1 MKTKTWLCLG
11 AASVFLLVGCGGNK
25 EPAITEDAVLP
36 MITVD
41 PATAGTITGKV
52 VFMGEKPVMPILSM
66 DATPACA
73 RQHSS
78 PVRSEEVVVNDNGT
92 LKNVFVWVKAGLP
105 PGRWPA
111 PDAAAKLDQRGCVYA
126 PHVLGVMTNQRIE
139 IRNSD
144 PTSHNVH
151 SLAQANREWNE
162 SQAPGSD
169 VKIKW
174 FPREEIAI
182 PLKCN
187 VHPWMRCYIG
197 VVSHPFFA
205 VTGADGTFAISGLP
219 PGEYTL
225 GAWQE
230 RYGTRETRVTVRP
243 KETETADFSF
253 PG

>member
-1 MKTKTWLCLG
+1 MKKKSSIGLG
-11 AASVFLLVGCGGNK
+11 MASVLILAGCGGNK
-25 EPAITEDAVLP
+25 EPATTENAVLP

-41 PATAGTITGKV
+41 PATTGTITGKV
-52 VFMGEKPVMPILSM
+52 AFIGEKPVMPILSM

-78 PVRSEEVVVNDNGT
+78 PVRSEEVIVNGNGT
-92 LKNVFVWVKAGLP
+92 LKNVLVWVKAGLP
-105 PGRWPA
+105 PGRWPMPGA
-111 PDAAAKLDQRGCVYA
+111 TAKLDQRGCVYT

-139 IRNSD
+139 ITNSD

-162 SQAPGSD
+162 SQAPGSEA
-169 VKIKW
+169 KIKA

-187 VHPWMRCYIG
+187 VHPWMRCYVG
-197 VVSHPFFA
+197 VVSHPFFV
-205 VTGADGTFAISGLP
+205 VTGDDGTFTISALP
-219 PGEYTL
+219 RGEYTL

-230 RYGTRETRVTVRP
+230 RYGTREVRVAVRP
-243 KETETADFSF
+243 KETKTADFSF
-253 PG
+253 TG